1 LPFSI
6 FVTNPVH
13 RISITRQPEGSVD
26 TAVSLTVQPRLSITS
41 SGPSLEGQR
50 VRAMADASCTS
61 GVSVLFDTCVVLADS
76 TCEFRGLAVIG
87 VNREVEHL
95 LYNFWWRI
103 FTNNFVIRFEF
114 FGDYRHNV
122 LNRVLKKFALGFR
135 YSESHRLCLMPSM

>member
-1 LPFSI
+1 M
-6 FVTNPVH
+6 H
-13 RISITRQPEGSVD
+13 RISIIRQPEGSVD

-61 GVSVLFDTCVVLADS
+61 GVSVLFDTCVVLDDS

-95 LYNFWWRI
+95 SHNFWRRI
-103 FTNNFVIRFEF
+103 FTNNVLIIFELF
-114 FGDYRHNV
+114 CDCRHNV